1 MLLFPRWAL
10 NATLLALFTGCNSP
24 ALSDKFSLSLKRC
37 AYGFSCSCFFFL
49 IFCNKV
55 GENED
60 TDADDTER
68 KEGELGEGDE
78 EGDGERGED
87 RDVRIY
93 YKIPYFFTFPVYTEK
108 SCPL

>member
-1 MLLFPRWAL
+1 MRVWFKLFLLF
-10 NATLLALFTGCNSP
+10 
-24 ALSDKFSLSLKRC
+24 FS
-37 AYGFSCSCFFFL
+37 

-55 GENED
+55 GEDED

-93 YKIPYFFTFPVYTEK
+93 YKITDFFTFPVYTEK
-108 SCPL
+108 SCPV

>member
-1 MLLFPRWAL
+1 MVLVAL
-10 NATLLALFTGCNSP
+10 VF
-24 ALSDKFSLSLKRC
+24 FS
-37 AYGFSCSCFFFL
+37 

-55 GENED
+55 GEDED
-60 TDADDTER
+60 TEADVTER

-93 YKIPYFFTFPVYTEK
+93 YKITDFFTFPVYTEK
-108 SCPL
+108 SCPLKKGHSPTRATLGN